1 VINHYVL
8 SLALALLPFAGYTAD
23 TPGSECAGRG
33 HYAEEMLL
41 SAITKEGV
49 KGIERDKTTVEVL
62 NLSLVSDAL
71 AHQFAQKDAKT
82 GKGLL
87 LKDYFDIYHNNGAM
101 NLTVKYTYT
110 NVKGAKNV
118 YIVSSIL
125 NNDECSVRFNGYLT
139 LSREF

>member
-1 VINHYVL
+1 
-8 SLALALLPFAGYTAD
+8 
-23 TPGSECAGRG
+23 
-33 HYAEEMLL
+33 MLL

-49 KGIERDKTTVEVL
+49 NGIERDKTTVEVL

-87 LKDYFDIYHNNGAM
+87 LKDYFDIYHSNGAM

>member
-1 VINHYVL
+1 MIHHYVL
-8 SLALALLPFAGYTAD
+8 ILALLPFAGYTAD
-23 TPGSECAGRG
+23 APGSECATRG
-33 HYAEEMLL
+33 HYAEEILL
-41 SAITKEGV
+41 SALTREGI

-62 NLSLVSDAL
+62 NLSPVSDAL
-71 AHQFAQKDAKT
+71 AHQFAQSDAKT
-82 GKGLL
+82 GKGLS
-87 LKDYFDIYHNNGAM
+87 LKAYLDIYHNNGAM

-110 NVKGAKNV
+110 NAKGAKNV